1 MKYSELLVLASKIA
15 ELEKNENNISE
26 KTKIME
32 SLIKDCTVED
42 LIKLDEIIPKY
53 LTK

>member
-1 MKYSELLVLASKIA
+1 MKYSELLVLARKIA
-15 ELEKNENNISE
+15 ELENDKNNILE
-26 KTKIME
+26 NTKIME

-42 LIKLDEIIPKY
+42 LLKLDEIIPKY